1 MCLPLSLRYHRIPSE
16 RNGQGRY
23 DEAVHL
29 RLSDQQPGK
38 LIALSPV
45 SGAPH
50 VRVALA
56 RLESTNSPAAQLLAG
71 DCPPRARLAVMS
83 GSFNP
88 PTRAHLGLAQAALAT
103 GQFDR
108 LLFAL
113 AVRTINKEQI
123 VGATLEERCAMLAA
137 LVRDEPRCAVMATN
151 RGLYLEQA
159 QAIQAASA
167 PSDLAFIVGFDKI
180 VQILDP
186 RYYAD
191 RDAALRDL
199 FTRASFLV
207 APRDGAGQGELDALF
222 RQPENRPFAGRV
234 QFLPL
239 THMEEQALGLSSTS
253 VRERLARGEDVS
265 SAVPAAVAPL
275 LAQIAGYA
283 GDRPSRP

>member
-1 MCLPLSLRYHRIPSE
+1 
-16 RNGQGRY
+16 
-23 DEAVHL
+23 
-29 RLSDQQPGK
+29 
-38 LIALSPV
+38 LSPV
-45 SGAPH
+45 SRAQH
-50 VRVALA
+50 VRLALA
-56 RLESTNSPAAQLLAG
+56 RLESNSSPAAQLLAG
-71 DCPPRARLAVMS
+71 DCPAGARLAVMS

-137 LVRDEPRCAVMATN
+137 LVRDEPRFAVLATN
-151 RGLYLEQA
+151 RGLYLEQG
-159 QAIQAASA
+159 QAIQATFA
-167 PSDLAFIVGFDKI
+167 PRDLAFIVGFDKI

-199 FTRASFLV
+199 FARAHFLV
-207 APRDGAGQGELDALF
+207 APRDGGGREALDRLF
-222 RQPENRPFAGRV
+222 QQPEQHAYAGRV

-239 THMEEQALGLSSTS
+239 THMEDQALGLSSTQ
-253 VRERLARGEDVS
+253 VRERLAHGEDVS
-265 SAVPAAVAPL
+265 WAVPEAVLPVL
-275 LAQIAGYA
+275 GQIAGYGRQRRGKDVIPQEA
-283 GDRPSRP
+283 DVPQ